1 MKWNEKEL
9 ELIEKY
15 FKSSLSELL
24 LFNKILA
31 INPNR
36 TYGAILRKIY
46 EYKENGHSKK
56 PYLSKLRVGY
66 LDLECSNLNADMG
79 LILSWFIK
87 AKGQN
92 VYYSSLITKKELFDH
107 TFDYRVVK
115 ELLEA
120 LQHFDVL
127 WTHWGKTRRFDVP
140 YIISRAYKNNLEK
153 MLPQYMEKF
162 VMDTWDIA
170 RSKLRLHSN
179 RLDSIGNLLN
189 IKNVKKTA
197 LNTDIWC
204 KAAYGQEKALDYIY
218 VHNRRDVQLLEAVHK
233 KLEQIN
239 NPMLSQHRSM

>member
-1 MKWNEKEL
+1 MKWTKEEV

-15 FKSSLSELL
+15 FKSSITELL

-46 EYKENGHSKK
+46 EYKEKGYDKK
-56 PYLSKLRVGY
+56 PYLKKLRVGY
-66 LDLECSNLNADMG
+66 LDIECSNLNADMG
-79 LILSWFIK
+79 IIISWFIK
-87 AKGQN
+87 VKGQN
-92 VYYSSLITKKELFDH
+92 KYYSSLITKKELFDY

-127 WTHWGKTRRFDVP
+127 WTHWGKLRRFDIP

-153 MLPQYMEKF
+153 ILPLYMEKF
-162 VMDTWDIA
+162 IFDTWDIA

-204 KAAYGQEKALDYIY
+204 KAAYGEEKALDYIY
-218 VHNRRDVQLLEAVHK
+218 VHNKRDVQLLERIHS
-233 KLEQIN
+233 KLEQVN
-239 NPMLSQHRSM
+239 NPTVSRYNSI

>member
-1 MKWNEKEL
+1 MRWEKGEL

-46 EYKENGHSKK
+46 EYKEQGYDKK
-56 PYLSKLRVGY
+56 PHLKKLRVGY
-66 LDLECSNLNADMG
+66 LDIECSNLSADMG

-87 AKGQN
+87 ARGQN
-92 VYYSSLITKKELFDH
+92 VYYSSLITKKELFDY

-120 LQHFDVL
+120 FEHFDVL
-127 WTHWGKTRRFDVP
+127 WTHWGKLRRFDVP
-140 YIISRAYKNNLEK
+140 YIISRAYKNNLQHL
-153 MLPQYMEKF
+153 LPKNCEKF
-162 VMDTWDIA
+162 IFDTWDIA

-204 KAAYGQEKALDYIY
+204 KAGYGQEDALNYIY
-218 VHNRRDVQLLEAVHK
+218 VHNRRDVQLLEAIHK
-233 KLEQIN
+233 KLEIISTPIIN
-239 NPMLSQHRSM
+239 SFRSM